1 MSISLQSMNKIG
13 LLLPNAF
20 KDSTCSHLSLKAT
33 LEPNTLKI
41 KNFHAGWYSE
51 DKKAIFL
58 SSSLDKRSFT
68 VGPTKIMDIEG
79 NVKDIKIISKENDFV
94 ITVVEEMVD
103 GLRVRA
109 ATGCITEEKKYDFK
123 PCEKAQV
130 EGDLINVYT
139 TWTQS
144 DSQDNST
151 DFVFFRPKPAEGYNL
166 HPDTGE
172 YVPDNEVEI
181 YCTTM
186 NHCTRL
192 SVLNKQKK

>member
-13 LLLPNAF
+13 LLLPTDFN
-20 KDSTCSHLSLKAT
+20 DSTCSHLSLKAT

-41 KNFHAGWYSE
+41 KNFHAGWYAE
-51 DKKAIFL
+51 DKKAIYL

-79 NVKDIKIISKENDFV
+79 NVKDIKIISKDDDFV
-94 ITVVEEMVD
+94 ITVVEEMAE
-103 GLRVRA
+103 GIRIRA

-144 DSQDNST
+144 DLQDNST
-151 DFVFFRPKPAEGYNL
+151 DFIFFRPKLREGYNL
-166 HPDTGE
+166 DPDTGK
-172 YVPDNEVEI
+172 YVPSDELEI

-186 NHCTRL
+186 AHCTRL